1 MQVFKCAPC
10 FFAALLAPALFAAP
24 PAAAQDYRLVTA
36 KAIGG
41 AVSGMSEARA
51 VPGLDQAGGA
61 DPVVPDQASRRE
73 ETPARTGT
81 GPKTPSDV
89 PAQP

>member
-24 PAAAQDYRLVTA
+24 PAAAQDYRTITA

-51 VPGLDQAGGA
+51 VDQAGGA
-61 DPVVPDQASRRE
+61 DPVVPEQASRQEKTPPRTGAGQ
-73 ETPARTGT
+73 ETPA
-81 GPKTPSDV
+81 DA